1 MPATFHDH
9 ENATHAPAREIGR
22 ERRGF
27 SFNWL
32 LAVIL
37 TFALTPS
44 MWAAAKLKLASSGT
58 GFTVAGASPTY
69 TASFGT
75 MNALAFGT
83 PATNVTATAL
93 SNGALYFTTL
103 NVSVQ
108 AIGGGNT
115 GVVKAYVSTNFLGNA
130 SSAMIVYGC
139 AAPSA
144 CTSAGQFSALGTS
157 QAGATTLASG
167 LNSGSPSANAGLAIF
182 LPDNNGATAFTGLSA
197 LGCTVTFDLYLNG
210 STTST
215 DTVTLALLNETV
227 QSAVQLTVG
236 SAAGGLAIGNSGG
249 PLVDPFS
256 MSFGNVNALGIGPGA
271 GLTTVA
277 QAGGIIYKT
286 PYNVL
291 PVFTDMSQTSASVK
305 ACVSTTF
312 THSLVLSLNDSA
324 TGSAG
329 SFSNI
334 STNCGAATSLTTTAG
349 NRSTV
354 ARYLGLFVS
363 NVNGA
368 TAFTGLDNATL
379 TYTLTV
385 P

>member
-1 MPATFHDH
+1 MPATFDDR
-9 ENATHAPAREIGR
+9 ENATQALDQEVGK
-22 ERRGF
+22 ELRGF
-27 SFNWL
+27 SFRCL
-32 LAVIL
+32 VAIIL
-37 TFALTPS
+37 SLSLTSS

-58 GFTVAGASPTY
+58 GFAIAGVSPAY

-93 SNGALYFTTL
+93 SNGAVYFTTL

-115 GVVKAYVSTNFLGNA
+115 GVVKAYVSTNFIGNA
-130 SSAMIVYGC
+130 ASAMIVYGC

-144 CTSAGQFSALGTS
+144 CTSSGQLSALGTS
-157 QAGATTLASG
+157 QAGASTLASG
-167 LNSGSPSANAGLAIF
+167 LTSASSSANVGIAIF
-182 LPDNNGATAFTGLSA
+182 LPDNNGATAFTGLSV
-197 LGCTVTFDLYLNG
+197 LGCTLTFDLYLNG
-210 STTST
+210 GGTST

-227 QSAVQLTVG
+227 QNAVQLTVG
-236 SAAGGLAIGNSGG
+236 SAAAGLTIGNSGG

-256 MSFGNVNALGIGPGA
+256 MNFGNVNALGIGPGS

-277 QAGGIIYKT
+277 QAGGIIYST
-286 PYNVL
+286 PYNLL
-291 PVFTDMSQTSASVK
+291 PVFTDMNQTSGSVK

-312 THSLVLSLNDSA
+312 THSAILTLKDSA

-334 STNCGAATSLTTTAG
+334 STNCGAATSLSGSAG

>member
-1 MPATFHDH
+1 MPATFHGR
-9 ENATHAPAREIGR
+9 EKATHALARENGR
-22 ERRGF
+22 KRRGL
-27 SFNWL
+27 SFCWL
-32 LAVIL
+32 LAGIL
-37 TFALTPS
+37 TLALTPS
-44 MWAAAKLKLASSGT
+44 IWAAPKLKLASSGT
-58 GFTVAGASPTY
+58 GFAVSGAAPAY

-83 PATNVTATAL
+83 PATNVSATAL

-108 AIGGGNT
+108 AIGGNT
-115 GVVKAYVSTNFLGNA
+115 GVVKAYVSTNFIGNA
-130 SSAMIVYGC
+130 ASAMIIYGC

-144 CTSAGQFSALGTS
+144 CSSAGQFSPLGTS
-157 QAGATTLASG
+157 QVGATSLATG
-167 LNSGSPSANAGLAIF
+167 LAGGSASADVGLAIF

-197 LGCTVTFDLYLNG
+197 LGCTLTFDLYLNG
-210 STTST
+210 SATST

-236 SAAGGLAIGNSGG
+236 TAAGGLAVGNSGG

-256 MSFGNVNALGIGPGA
+256 MNFGNVNALGIGPAA

-277 QAGGIIYKT
+277 QAGGIIYST

-291 PVFTDMSQTSASVK
+291 PVFADMNQTAATVN

-312 THSLVLSLNDSA
+312 THSAILSLSDSA
-324 TGSAG
+324 TGSVG

-334 STNCGAATSLTTTAG
+334 STNCGAATSLTGSAG

>member
-1 MPATFHDH
+1 MPASFHDH
-9 ENATHAPAREIGR
+9 ENATHAATKQIGR
-22 ERRGF
+22 VRRGV
-27 SFNWL
+27 SSRWP

-37 TFALTPS
+37 FVALTSS
-44 MWAAAKLKLASSGT
+44 MWAAPKLKLASSGT
-58 GFTVAGASPTY
+58 GFTVAGVAPAY

-83 PATNVTATAL
+83 PATNVSATAL
-93 SNGALYFTTL
+93 SNGALYYTTL
-103 NVSVQ
+103 TINIQ
-108 AIGGGNT
+108 AIGSNT
-115 GVVKAYVSTNFLGNA
+115 GVVTAYVSTNFIGNA
-130 SSAMIVYGC
+130 ASAMIVYGC

-144 CTSAGQFSALGTS
+144 CTSSGQFSALGTS

-167 LNSGSPSANAGLAIF
+167 LASGSPSADVGFAIF
-182 LPDNNGATAFTGLSA
+182 LPDNDGATAFTGLSA
-197 LGCTVTFDLYLNG
+197 LGCTVSFDLYLNG
-210 STTST
+210 SNTVS
-215 DTVTLALLNETV
+215 DTVTLALSNETV

-236 SAAGGLAIGNSGG
+236 SAGGGLTIGNAGG
-249 PLVDPFS
+249 PLLDPFS
-256 MSFGNVNALGIGPGA
+256 MNFGNVNALGIGPSA

-277 QAGGIIYKT
+277 QAGGIIYST

-291 PVFTDMSQTSASVK
+291 PVFTDINQTSATVK

-312 THSLVLSLNDSA
+312 THSVVLILKDSA

-329 SFSNI
+329 SFSDI
-334 STNCGAATSLTTTAG
+334 STNCGAATSLTGSAG
-349 NRSTV
+349 DRSSV

-363 NVNGA
+363 NVNGV

>member
-1 MPATFHDH
+1 MPAFFHDR
-9 ENATHAPAREIGR
+9 ENATHAANRQIGR
-22 ERRGF
+22 LRRGLPHRWPTAIIVF
-27 SFNWL
+27 
-32 LAVIL
+32 
-37 TFALTPS
+37 FALTS
-44 MWAAAKLKLASSGT
+44 TMWAAPKLQLAASGT
-58 GFTVAGASPTY
+58 GFAIAGVAPAY

-83 PATNVTATAL
+83 PAANVNATAL

-103 NVSVQ
+103 NASIQ
-108 AIGGGNT
+108 AIGPNT
-115 GVVKAYVSTNFLGNA
+115 GVIKAYVSTNFIGNA
-130 SSAMIVYGC
+130 ASAMIVYGC

-157 QAGATTLASG
+157 QAGATALASG
-167 LNSGSPSANAGLAIF
+167 LNGGSSAANVGLAIF
-182 LPDNNGATAFTGLSA
+182 LPDNDGASAFTGLSA

-210 STTST
+210 SGTSS
-215 DTVTLALLNETV
+215 DTVTLALPNETV

-236 SAAGGLAIGNSGG
+236 SAAGGLTIGDAGT
-249 PLVDPFS
+249 PLSDPFS
-256 MSFGNVNALGIGPGA
+256 MNFGNVNALGIGPAA

-277 QAGGIIYKT
+277 QAGGIIYST
-286 PYNVL
+286 PYNIL
-291 PVFTDMSQTSASVK
+291 PVFTNINQTSASVK

-312 THSLVLSLNDSA
+312 THSVILSLRDSA
-324 TGSAG
+324 SGSVG
-329 SFSNI
+329 TFSNI
-334 STNCGAATSLTTTAG
+334 STNCGAATSLTASAG

-354 ARYLGLFVS
+354 ARYLGLFIS

-368 TAFTGLDNATL
+368 TAFTGLDSATL